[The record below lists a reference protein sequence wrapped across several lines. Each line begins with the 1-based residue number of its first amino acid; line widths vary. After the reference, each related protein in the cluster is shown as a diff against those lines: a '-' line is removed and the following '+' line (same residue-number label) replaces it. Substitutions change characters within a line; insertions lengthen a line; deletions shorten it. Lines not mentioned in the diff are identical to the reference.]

1 MSPKIKKSHRKV
13 DKYRLYELSVQS
25 PKEHTDWLNAAYR
38 EIRAG
43 KSALRLREDFCGT
56 FSICCH
62 WVTQSPQHRSMG
74 LDLDP
79 ETLAYGRK
87 HHLSKLTQEQQKRV
101 QPLQKNVMSVTRPGS
116 DIIFAPNFSFMIF
129 KQRRDLLAYFRS
141 VLSSLDEDGIFVLET
156 AGGPGF
162 IEEIKERKR
171 VKDPETGER
180 FTYIWH
186 QKSFNPINDNGHF
199 AIHFKLDDGTLI
211 EDPFTYDWRVWSIP
225 ELRDVLVDAGFSE
238 TLVYWE
244 DEDSDG
250 QPNGDFIRSELGDNA
265 HAWGAYVVGLKAPEK
280 RSAAR
285 KRFERLE
292 KKLV

>member
-1 MSPKIKKSHRKV
+1 MKAKRKKI

-25 PKEHTDWLNAAYR
+25 PKEHTEWLNAAYR

-43 KSALRLREDFCGT
+43 KTPLRLREDFCGT
-56 FSICCH
+56 FSICCY
-62 WVTQSPQHRSMG
+62 WVTQSLKHQSMG

-79 ETLAYGRK
+79 ETLAYGK
-87 HHLSKLTQEQQKRV
+87 KNHLSKLTAEQQKRV
-101 QPLQKNVMSVTRPGS
+101 KPLQKNVMSVTRPGS

-129 KQRRDLLAYFRS
+129 KQRKMLVDYFKA
-141 VLSSLDEDGIFVLET
+141 VLGSLDDDGIFVLET

-186 QKSFNPINDNGHF
+186 QKSFDPITDNGHY

-225 ELRDVLVDAGFSE
+225 ELRDILSDAGFSE
-238 TLVYWE
+238 SLVYWE
-244 DEDSDG
+244 ADDSEG
-250 QPNGDFIRSELGDNA
+250 QPSGEFIRASNGDNA
-265 HAWGAYVVGLKAPEK
+265 HAWGAYVVGLKNPEK
-280 RSAAR
+280 RFVPK
-285 KRFERLE
+285 KRFER
-292 KKLV
+292 KNT